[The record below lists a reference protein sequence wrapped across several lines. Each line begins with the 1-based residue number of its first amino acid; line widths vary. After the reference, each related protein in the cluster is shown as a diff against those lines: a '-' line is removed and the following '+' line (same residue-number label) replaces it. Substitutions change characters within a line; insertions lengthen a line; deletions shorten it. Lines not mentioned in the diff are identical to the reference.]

1 MVLCSIPEKHSLLAL
16 RELGGREA
24 GALPHNASAR
34 GLGPRVRLCGVRRGR
49 CPHLVG
55 ADGEDEVAHCGS
67 GPGRGCVTP
76 EEVRG
81 REEGRKR
88 EAQRKK
94 DVVPTRFCATSVY
107 GRARIDMLV
116 QVEKSERVNTRER
129 GGRERGEGG
138 EERGG
143 RGEAARKDARKAREE
158 GWRESEKKVRQWW
171 GGKAGRPGRTGR
183 ETQRNR
189 GRNMRREGADGA
201 KCTGGG
207 WRHVYD
213 TPGAHTLEVPV
224 IHGDLR
230 GRFRLPLAERP
241 CACRRTSAR
250 VHAHRVKPSRSH
262 SDVEQGLARPSTCPP
277 IRIE

>member
-1 MVLCSIPEKHSLLAL
+1 M
-16 RELGGREA
+16 
-24 GALPHNASAR
+24 
-34 GLGPRVRLCGVRRGR
+34 
-49 CPHLVG
+49 
-55 ADGEDEVAHCGS
+55 
-67 GPGRGCVTP
+67 TP

-129 GGRERGEGG
+129 GGRERG
-138 EERGG
+138 
-143 RGEAARKDARKAREE
+143 
-158 GWRESEKKVRQWW
+158 
-171 GGKAGRPGRTGR
+171 
-183 ETQRNR
+183 
-189 GRNMRREGADGA
+189 ADGA

-207 WRHVYD
+207 WGHVYD